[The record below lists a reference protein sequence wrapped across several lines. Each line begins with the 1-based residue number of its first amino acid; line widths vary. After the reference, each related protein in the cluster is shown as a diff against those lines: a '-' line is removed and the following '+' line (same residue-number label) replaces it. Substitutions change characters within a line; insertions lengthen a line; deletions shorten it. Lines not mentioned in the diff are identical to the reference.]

1 MTTHAVT
8 RSSRLSPVSR
18 TARFGAPVL
27 LTGLALVLAGCGGS
41 AGAGSSESDAA
52 GGGEPVSGGTL
63 RVAVGSDAG
72 CIDPQQVGNNDSIYS
87 TRQLVDSLTDQDPE
101 TGEIVP
107 WLAEDWEINDD
118 ATEFTFTLQEGATF
132 SNGDP
137 VDAEAVA
144 ANFDRG
150 TELGARAS
158 LIASYL
164 EGYTGTEIVDDRTFT
179 VSFEEPSS
187 QFLQA
192 TSTHTLGILHPDS
205 VAASD
210 DERCTEVIGSGP
222 FVLEN
227 YSPNEGSTFSAR
239 EDYDWGSSL
248 WENTGAP
255 YVDGIEFSIVPE
267 SGVRAGSL
275 QSGQVDLIGNIAPQ
289 DAAQL
294 TGVGAQLLDRTNPGI
309 AMGLRLNHDN
319 EFLSDPLVREAI
331 TRGID
336 REEVVDVT
344 QVEGTP
350 AATSVLSSTTP
361 GYTDLSEAL
370 EGGADNG
377 ETVESLLTEA
387 GFEQDS
393 EGYWERDGKRLSF
406 EILWFNVAA
415 SNSATVELI
424 QQQLAGHG
432 IEVTL
437 QEGQVA
443 DWQNKLNEGD
453 YDANLSNITRADP
466 DILRS
471 EYHTDLKNQ
480 SRAEASEL
488 DELLDAQASEGDEE
502 ARNEIVADAQRA
514 IVENYR
520 LVPVYDLTTV
530 LAAGENV
537 HGVRFDSGSRIHLSN
552 TWIED

>member
-1 MTTHAVT
+1 MNTPIPP
-8 RSSRLSPVSR
+8 RSLRRSRV
-18 TARFGAPVL
+18 APLAL
-27 LTGLALVLAGCGGS
+27 LTGAALVLAGCSGS
-41 AGAGSSESDAA
+41 AGAGSANTDAA
-52 GGGEPVSGGTL
+52 EAGEPVHGGTL

-87 TRQLVDSLTDQDPE
+87 SRQLVDSLTDQDPE

-107 WLAEDWEINDD
+107 WLAEGWEINED

-144 ANFDRG
+144 ANLDRG
-150 TELGARAS
+150 VELGARAS
-158 LIASYL
+158 LITSYL
-164 EGYTGTEIVDDRTFT
+164 EGYSGTEIIDERTFT
-179 VSFEEPSS
+179 VTFDEPSA

-205 VAASD
+205 AAASD
-210 DERCTEVIGSGP
+210 DERCTGVIGSGP

-227 YSPNEGSTFSAR
+227 YSPNEGSTFTAR
-239 EDYDWGSSL
+239 EDYDWGSSV

-309 AMGLRLNHDN
+309 AMGLRLNHDH

-336 REEVVDVT
+336 REEIVDVT

-350 AATSVLSSTTP
+350 TATSVLSSTTP
-361 GYTDLSEAL
+361 GYTDVSEAL
-370 EGGADNG
+370 EGDD
-377 ETVESLLTEA
+377 ETVESLLAEA

-393 EGYWERDGKRLSF
+393 EGYWKRDGKRLSF

-480 SRAEASEL
+480 SRLEASEL

-502 ARNEIVADAQRA
+502 ARNEIVADAQRT

-537 HGVRFDSGSRIHLSN
+537 HGVHFDSGSRIHLSN